1 MSPAG
6 RDGLSQPKHV
16 QKRGVKREFFG
27 WAEKTAENDLR

>member
-16 QKRGVKREFFG
+16 QKQGVKREFFG
-27 WAEKTAENDLR
+27 RAEKTVENEFR